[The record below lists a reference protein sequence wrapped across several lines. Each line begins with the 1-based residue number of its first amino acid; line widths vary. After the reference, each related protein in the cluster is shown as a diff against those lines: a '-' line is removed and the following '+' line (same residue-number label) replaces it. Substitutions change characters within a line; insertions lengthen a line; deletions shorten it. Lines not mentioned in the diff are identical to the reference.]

1 MTDSELLKIYMR
13 GFTDELKGD
22 ISNVPKNNLAL
33 RAYIIGSADALI
45 GDELSSID
53 LQTNQEI
60 LKRIR
65 KDE

>member
-13 GFTDELKGD
+13 GFNDELKGD
-22 ISNVPKNNLAL
+22 ISSVPKNHLAF